1 MISIMIIECGEVHL
15 EAHSIS
21 IGTQMIFGGTGEVTI
36 TLCTAI
42 GIGLDCMDTIDGHYL
57 DMIDGDTTTV
67 GVGMIGAGE
76 IEWMILLIITK
87 REPILHT

>member
-1 MISIMIIECGEVHL
+1 M
-15 EAHSIS
+15 IS
-21 IGTQMIFGGTGEVTI
+21 IGTQMIFGGIGVVTI

-42 GIGLDCMDTIDGHYL
+42 GIGLDCMDTIDGHHL
-57 DMIDGDTTTV
+57 DMIGGDTITV
-67 GVGMIGAGE
+67 GVGMDMDSTIGLGE